1 MWRFNVKPEDASD
14 WSWSW
19 VMPQETGEIG
29 ISLEE
34 KECQQSIRDKEYAY
48 C

>member
-1 MWRFNVKPEDASD
+1 MWRFNKPEDASD
-14 WSWSW
+14 WSW

-34 KECQQSIRDKEYAY
+34 KECQQPIRDKEYAY